1 MKRFLVDE
9 MTFFYWRQT
18 GSGNETTYNHFISW
32 LLIDRNMAILH
43 HLTLKFEFGI
53 CSLLPDNKNNVT
65 CMFLGLFPS
74 KEQLFNNLSFAQ

>member
-1 MKRFLVDE
+1 MTFGWQWNDFLVGNE
-9 MTFFYWRQT
+9 MTNFLRRT

-53 CSLLPDNKNNVT
+53 CSLLPDNKNNVADI
-65 CMFLGLFPS
+65 
-74 KEQLFNNLSFAQ
+74 NNLITS